1 MSKKWIIG
9 IIILLAIG
17 GFLLYFMFGRSR
29 NNPNSNYDTSRISAN
44 TTLAE
49 NTTENNYNNGN
60 KLDTNIGTDTAP
72 NANSIQEQTS
82 RVETKIS
89 SFSTPIVDTHKN
101 RINNI
106 KITCS
111 RISNTVVKSNEEF
124 SFCKV
129 VGQPTAEDG
138 YKEAHAF
145 VDGELV
151 NSIGGGNC
159 QVSTTIY
166 NAAKK
171 IDGVKITERHEH
183 DKPVGYIEMGK
194 DATVAYDYLDL
205 KFKNNNNFDLKLK
218 AYIKNNKVCV
228 DIYKIA

>member
-1 MSKKWIIG
+1 MKNKNWIIG
-9 IIILLAIG
+9 IILLIAIIG
-17 GFLLYFMFGRSR
+17 LLLYFFLSR
-29 NNPNSNYDTSRISAN
+29 NNYSPNQSDYSPSRTSAN
-44 TTLAE
+44 TTFE
-49 NTTENNYNNGN
+49 NTTNTNNNTTITNTTENSET
-60 KLDTNIGTDTAP
+60 KDKT
-72 NANSIQEQTS
+72 
-82 RVETKIS
+82 ETKIS
-89 SFSTPIVDTHKN
+89 SFSTPIVDDNEN

-106 KITCS
+106 KITCK
-111 RISNTVVKSNEEF
+111 RISNTIVKPNEEF
-124 SFCKV
+124 SFCDV
-129 VGQPTAEDG
+129 VGQPTSDDG

-145 VDGELV
+145 VNGELT
-151 NSIGGGNC
+151 NAIGGGNC

-171 IDGVKITERHEH
+171 IDGVEITERHEH

-205 KFKNNNNFDLKLK
+205 KFENHNDFDLKLK